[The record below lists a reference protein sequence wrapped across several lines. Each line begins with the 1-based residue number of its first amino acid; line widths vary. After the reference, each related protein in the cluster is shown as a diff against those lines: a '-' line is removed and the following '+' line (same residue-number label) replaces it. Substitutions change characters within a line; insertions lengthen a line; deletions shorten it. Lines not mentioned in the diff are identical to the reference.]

1 MEFISLGKIAS
12 GRWADFK
19 KGLPEACLKAMKSGH
34 VTYGSYDVVIYWEAP
49 SLDEAN
55 KIVSHV
61 LDTGLLEME
70 TLVVAASIR
79 DVPSK
84 F

>member
-1 MEFISLGKIAS
+1 MEFISLGKIVS

-19 KGLPEACLKAMKSGH
+19 KGLPEVCLKAIKSGH
-34 VTYGSYDVVIYWEAP
+34 VTYGHYDVVIHWEAP

-55 KIVSHV
+55 KMISHI

-70 TLVVAASIR
+70 TLVVAAPIE